1 MYLLVRRHRH
11 LHIHKHKWRGHWG
24 SVALHWWVSSLL
36 LVVKLLGHCGLLLVL
51 VKLLLEMLLLI
62 LLLLLFLS
70 HGSVIVHVEVC
81 SEVVDMDGAWV
92 VAGQGGQRYGN
103 SLGGR

>member
-1 MYLLVRRHRH
+1 
-11 LHIHKHKWRGHWG
+11 
-24 SVALHWWVSSLL
+24 LHWWVSSLL

-103 SLGGR
+103 SLGGRKDGDVGRRCLVDSIQV